1 MALQR
6 SRFANHPLKFIF
18 TTWFLASLPFRLT
31 GIVFYY
37 LPSATRANRSCRQAV
52 ATKLLNFWFKFATTV
67 EFRTPKSLEPGAEA
81 DRFVLIDPN
90 KIKAKATSTSTPSP
104 YTGPLTTNPAIKPAK
119 VAAFWYES
127 PPPADSAPPPLVVL
141 HFHAG
146 AYVLGGARTE
156 MEAGWGP
163 IALSKQLACPVLMP
177 EYRLSNKSDR
187 TTSFPAAL
195 QDAVTAYTYILHAL
209 NIPPRNIILSGD
221 SAGGNL
227 VVALLRYIAEY
238 SEQTHLPLPRAAL
251 LWSPWADLTTPAG
264 AIDTHRNVDSDF
276 LFGGLRDWGVDS
288 YTPDDWARS
297 HQYYAYISPAGNE
310 FRTSVPIFIQT
321 SKQEI
326 LYDSHVALARGLQ
339 DVGCTVEF
347 VEIEKGPHDVFLGAE
362 LLGLLEA
369 GNEIIGKAKDF
380 VLRHGDAQEESQ
392 G

>member
-1 MALQR
+1 MARQR
-6 SRFANHPLKFIF
+6 SRFADHPLKFIF
-18 TTWFLASLPFRLT
+18 TTWFLAVLPLRLT
-31 GIVFYY
+31 GIVLYY
-37 LPSATRANRSCRQAV
+37 LPSATRANRSWRQAV
-52 ATKLLNFWFKFATTV
+52 ATKLLNLWFKFATTV
-67 EFRTPKSLEPGAEA
+67 EFRTSKSLEPGAEA
-81 DRFVLIDPN
+81 ERFVLIDPN
-90 KIKAKATSTSTPSP
+90 KINAKTISTSTPFA
-104 YTGPLTTNPAIKPAK
+104 YTGPLTTNPAIQPSKL
-119 VAAFWYES
+119 AAFWYES
-127 PPPADSAPPPLVVL
+127 PPPADSAPPSLVVL

-146 AYVLGGARTE
+146 AYVLGGARTA

-163 IALSKQLACPVLMP
+163 IALSKQLSCPVLMP

-195 QDAVTAYTYILHAL
+195 KDAVTAYTYLLHTL

-227 VVALLRYIAEY
+227 VIALLRYITEY
-238 SEQTHLPLPRAAL
+238 SEQTHLPNPRAAL

-264 AIDTHRNVDSDF
+264 AVDAHRNVHSDF

-288 YTPDDWARS
+288 YTPDTWTSS
-297 HQYYAYISPAGNE
+297 HQYYSYISPAGHE

-339 DVGCTVEF
+339 DVGCNVEF
-347 VEIEKGPHDVFLGAE
+347 VELERGPHDVFLGAE
-362 LLGLLEA
+362 LFGLLED
-369 GNEIIGKAKDF
+369 GNEIIRRAKEF
-380 VLRHGDAQEESQ
+380 VLRCARG

>member
-1 MALQR
+1 
-6 SRFANHPLKFIF
+6 LKFLF
-18 TTWFLASLPFRLT
+18 TTWFLAVLPFRLT
-31 GIVFYY
+31 GIVLYY
-37 LPSATRANRSCRQAV
+37 LPSAARANRSWRQAV
-52 ATKLLNFWFKFATTV
+52 ATKLLNLWFKFATTV

-81 DRFVLIDPN
+81 ERFVLIDPG
-90 KIKAKATSTSTPSP
+90 KVVDTTSSPSP
-104 YTGPLTTNPAIKPAK
+104 YTAPLTTNPAIKPAK

-127 PPPADSAPPPLVVL
+127 PPPADKGPPSLVVL

-146 AYVLGGARTE
+146 AFVLGGARTA

-163 IALSKQLACPVLMP
+163 TSLSKQLGCHVLMP

-187 TTSFPAAL
+187 STRFPAAL
-195 QDAVTAYTYILHAL
+195 QDAVTAYAYLLYML

-227 VVALLRYIAEY
+227 VVALLRYIAEFGA
-238 SEQTHLPLPRAAL
+238 ETHLPSPRAAL

-264 AIDTHRNVDSDF
+264 AIDAHRNVHSDF

-288 YTPDDWARS
+288 YTPEDWTSS
-297 HQYYAYISPAGNE
+297 HQYYSYISPASHE
-310 FRTSVPIFIQT
+310 FRTPVPVFIQT

-326 LYDSHVALARGLQ
+326 LYDSHVALARGMQ
-339 DVGCTVEF
+339 DVGCSVEF
-347 VEIEKGPHDVFLGAE
+347 VEIERGPHDVYLGAE
-362 LLGLLEA
+362 LFGLLED
-369 GNEIIGKAKDF
+369 GNGIIGRAKEF